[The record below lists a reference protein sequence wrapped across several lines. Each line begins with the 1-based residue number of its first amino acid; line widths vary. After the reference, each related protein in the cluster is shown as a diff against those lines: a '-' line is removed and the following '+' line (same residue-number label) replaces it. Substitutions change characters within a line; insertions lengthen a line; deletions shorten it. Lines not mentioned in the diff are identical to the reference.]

1 MPLASAT
8 AKSWRTWG
16 ARLRAAGVVQLQ
28 SCGLSP
34 SVAVAVC
41 AERSSGA
48 TAFTGLAVVL
58 GKRVIPLALTAFL
71 RVRAVR
77 AATFRA
83 AFFAMGRLPQ
93 RLYGNLRTDFSQ
105 RQERAVVVRQR

>member
-1 MPLASAT
+1 
-8 AKSWRTWG
+8 
-16 ARLRAAGVVQLQ
+16 
-28 SCGLSP
+28 
-34 SVAVAVC
+34 
-41 AERSSGA
+41 
-48 TAFTGLAVVL
+48 
-58 GKRVIPLALTAFL
+58 L